1 MHRITTSTPRQP
13 PQPARDHGAILI
25 LVLVITLVL
34 SIIVASLATYVTTGL
49 RSTHVSKDRNTRI
62 ASADATLRM
71 GIEELKLNPSLCTNN
86 MTIPTTNNTT
96 NHLQCTTNGTPNSAW
111 TPYLLTA
118 TTQNNGTT
126 TAQAAIQIATTA
138 GTPCTAT
145 CTITINTWSVST

>member
-1 MHRITTSTPRQP
+1 MHRITTPA
-13 PQPARDHGAILI
+13 PQHPARPASDGGAILI
-25 LVLVITLVL
+25 LVLVVTLVL
-34 SIIVASLATYVTTGL
+34 SIIVASLSTYVTTGL

-71 GIEELKLNPSLCTNN
+71 GIEELKLNPSLCTNT

-96 NHLQCTTNGTPNSAW
+96 NHLQCAPNGTPNSAW
-111 TPYLLTA
+111 SPYLLTA

-138 GTPCTAT
+138 GTPCTST
-145 CTITINTWSVST
+145 CTITINAWSVSS